1 MIRSLL
7 TTISVVTVLAAV
19 GVAHAQPPPQTVPGP
34 DEPPQERLGA
44 RAAFAGTVGDLNQH
58 FGHGYDLTLYFTER
72 LIGTFYLDV
81 RIGATYF
88 GDLLIPEIGETFA
101 RRQNILF
108 TGGVTSEMRLA
119 YLTLGPQYTSD
130 ISDTKTVYFSAGLG
144 IYTVS
149 MYFDTGVQAADFS
162 DQHFGVSAGIGMFWR
177 ITDNWNLDFN
187 ATLQS
192 LWTDQDDL
200 YPIFTGGGHNPMLLV
215 AGVGLAMNLR

>member
-7 TTISVVTVLAAV
+7 TAIAVVTVLTVGAAR
-19 GVAHAQPPPQTVPGP
+19 AQAPAPAL

-44 RAAFAGTVGDLNQH
+44 RAAFAGTVGDLNRH
-58 FGHGYDLTLYFTER
+58 FGHGYDLTLYFTEK
-72 LIGTFYLDV
+72 LIGTFYLDI

-88 GDLLIPEIGETFA
+88 GDLLIPEIGERFTNT
-101 RRQNILF
+101 QGIL
-108 TGGVTSEMRLA
+108 SEMRLA
-119 YLTLGPQYTSD
+119 YLTLGPQYASA
-130 ISDTKTVYFSAGLG
+130 ISETKTVYISLGLG

-149 MYFDTGVQAADFS
+149 MIFDTGVRSFDLS

-192 LWTDQDDL
+192 LWADQDKL
-200 YPIFTGGGHNPMLLV
+200 YPIFTGGGRNPMLLV

>member
-7 TTISVVTVLAAV
+7 TAIVVVTVLSV
-19 GVAHAQPPPQTVPGP
+19 GFAHAQPPTQPARGP

-44 RAAFAGTVGDLNQH
+44 RAAFAGTIGDLNRH

-81 RIGATYF
+81 RIGSTYF
-88 GDLLIPEIGETFA
+88 GDLLIPEIGEQFT
-101 RRQNILF
+101 RTRGIL
-108 TGGVTSEMRLA
+108 SEMRLA
-119 YLTLGPQYTSD
+119 YLTLGPQYASA
-130 ISDTKTVYFSAGLG
+130 ISETKTVYASLGLG

-149 MYFDTGVQAADFS
+149 IIFDTGVQSFDLS

-177 ITDNWNLDFN
+177 VTDNWNLDFN

-192 LWTDQDDL
+192 LWADQDDL
-200 YPIFTGGGHNPMLLV
+200 YPIFAGGGHNPMLLV